1 MISIS
6 QKSEKALSGNREL
19 HYRIQAQFPDG
30 SEETFTEE
38 RILYG
43 GFSLEENSS
52 VDGKFVIGAAV
63 IGKFVFK
70 IDNTDE
76 RYNNTDFGRAKIY
89 PEIGIYAEKEIEW
102 IQRGIYFSEP
112 AKFTGS
118 CLQISC
124 LDSMSLLDR
133 PFSQVDIGFPC
144 SLKKLIVNT
153 CKACGV
159 EFIGKISQEYYI
171 VEKRPVDEAL
181 SCRAVLSYAAQI
193 CCSFVRCTQDGKIT
207 FQWYDNVFSEL
218 PGAAGG
224 RFDVLDETRYQT
236 GDTLWGGD
244 FHYGNGDTVKK
255 DKFENMS
262 RYHHLYKLMNQ
273 DIAQK
278 SITVTGV
285 RVRAKETN
293 ERNYFAPYRTKSGCF
308 PVGSAKDGLISFHG
322 NSFIIGHYE
331 GGAQMYIYLDADI
344 SIEEECEY
352 SFTWEILLANKD
364 VNGKVIVHVRYESGH
379 EETEANIA
387 DKKMNFKIKKNMRE
401 AFIRF
406 QIFKNTTS
414 IVNMV
419 SHMKIVN
426 LTRTETVQESVY
438 GKEGYILNV
447 DGNPLIGI
455 EDVGSVAYAIGR
467 KVSGLCFFP
476 MRISV
481 VSEPT
486 LQAGDPVII
495 SDRKGNSIRSFVS
508 MNTFTAGE
516 VQDLECQAETENENF
531 STNYTEEEKTRAD
544 VSQDTRKQ
552 IRDYDCRIQE
562 QMNLMLY
569 LFGLH
574 KTKTVEGDTVHY
586 YIHDKETISSST
598 AAWHLYQ
605 AGGKEQFLVSVDGG
619 STWRPGYDEQ
629 GNPTLPLWDI
639 IVGGI

>member
-6 QKSEKALSGNREL
+6 QKSEKALSDNREL
-19 HYRIQAQFPDG
+19 HYRIRAQFSDG

-38 RILYG
+38 RILSG

-52 VDGKFVIGAAV
+52 ADGKFVIGAAV
-63 IGKFVFK
+63 TGKFVFN

-76 RYNNTDFGRAKIY
+76 KHNNTDFDRAKIY
-89 PEIGIYAEKEIEW
+89 PEIGISTEKEIEW
-102 IQRGIYFSEP
+102 IQRGIYFAEP

-133 PFSQVDIGFPC
+133 PFSQVDTGFPC
-144 SLKKLIVNT
+144 SLKDLIMNT
-153 CKACGV
+153 CKACGA
-159 EFIGKISQEYYI
+159 EFTGKISQEYYV

-193 CCSFVRCTQDGKIT
+193 CCSFVCCTQDGKIT
-207 FQWYDNVFSEL
+207 FRWYDNVFSEL

-224 RFDVLDETRYQT
+224 KFDVLNETRYQT

-244 FHYGNGDTVKK
+244 FHYGNGDTVKA

-262 RYHHLYKLMNQ
+262 RYHHLYKVTDQ

-285 RVRAKETN
+285 RVRAKEAN
-293 ERNYFAPYRTKSGCF
+293 ERNYFAPYRTYSGCF
-308 PVGSAKDGLISFHG
+308 PAGTAEDGLISFHG
-322 NSFIIGHYE
+322 NSFVIGRYE
-331 GGAQMYIYLDADI
+331 GGTQMYIYLDANI

-352 SFTWEILLANKD
+352 SFTWEMLLANKD
-364 VNGKVIVHVRYESGH
+364 VQGKVIVSVRYQNGH
-379 EETEANIA
+379 EETEADIV
-387 DKKMNFKIKKNMRE
+387 DKKMNFKIKKDMRE
-401 AFIRF
+401 TLIRF
-406 QIFKNTTS
+406 QIFRNTTS
-414 IVNMV
+414 ITNMV
-419 SHMKIVN
+419 SHMKITN
-426 LTRTETVQESVY
+426 LTRTETIQESVY
-438 GKEGYILNV
+438 GKEGYILTV
-447 DGNPLIGI
+447 DGNPLIGLENI
-455 EDVGSVAYAIGR
+455 GSVAYGIGR
-467 KVSGLCFFP
+467 TVCGLKFCP
-476 MRISV
+476 MRVSA

-495 SDRKGNSIRSFVS
+495 SDRKGNTIRSFAA
-508 MNTFTAGE
+508 MATFTAGE
-516 VQDLECQAETENENF
+516 VQDLECPAETENENA
-531 STNYTEEEKTRAD
+531 STNYSEGEKTRAD

-552 IRDYDCRIQE
+552 IRDYDYRIQE

-574 KTKTVEGDTVHY
+574 KTRTIEGDTVHY
-586 YIHDKETISSST
+586 YIHDQETISAST
-598 AAWHLYQ
+598 AVWHLYQ
-605 AGGKEQFLVSVDGG
+605 EGGEEQFLVSVDGG

-629 GNPTLPLWDI
+629 GNPTLPLWDVI
-639 IVGGI
+639 GGM